1 MAELGDYTDEAHHE
15 VARAVEEIGAD
26 VLISV
31 GERARVYGGRNV
43 ADADEAIAL
52 LRAELKPGDCVLV
65 KGARVLGL
73 ERVAES
79 LAGVTA

>member
-1 MAELGDYTDEAHHE
+1 MAELGDYSDEAHRE
-15 VARAVEEIGAD
+15 VARAVDEIGVD

-31 GERARVYGGRNV
+31 GERARVYGGRPV

-52 LRAELKPGDCVLV
+52 LREELKPGDCVLV

-73 ERVAES
+73 ERVAEA

>member
-1 MAELGDYTDEAHHE
+1 M
-15 VARAVEEIGAD
+15 
-26 VLISV
+26 LISV
-31 GERARVYGGRNV
+31 GERARVYVGRNV

-52 LRAELKPGDCVLV
+52 LNAELKPGDCVLV